1 MAAEALTGQPTGT
14 GEGATT
20 RAAKKGAGLGAAAGI
35 GTGAALASVVVWL
48 LSQFGLDAQGIEM
61 ALGTLF
67 EGGLGILGSYHGAR
81 IAGAAVP
88 TDRVRRVLVPD
99 TSAQELAR
107 DAAAGAV
114 GDPSQVTPAGAP
126 DVAASAE
133 APAPV
138 ELLDP
143 VEPQR
148 VGSSAVTP
156 EPEDRDVVVVD

>member
-1 MAAEALTGQPTGT
+1 MAAEALTGQPTGI

-48 LSQFGLDAQGIEM
+48 LSQFGVDAQGIEM

-107 DAAAGAV
+107 EEAAAAV
-114 GDPSQVTPAGAP
+114 GDPSQVTPAGAS

-133 APAPV
+133 TDAPV
-138 ELLDP
+138 EPLDP

-148 VGSSAVTP
+148 AGSSAVTP
-156 EPEDRDVVVVD
+156 DPEDRTVVVVD

>member
-1 MAAEALTGQPTGT
+1 MAAEALTGQPTGI
-14 GEGATT
+14 GEGSTT

-35 GTGAALASVVVWL
+35 GTGAALASVVVWF

-138 ELLDP
+138 EP
-143 VEPQR
+143 VEPVR